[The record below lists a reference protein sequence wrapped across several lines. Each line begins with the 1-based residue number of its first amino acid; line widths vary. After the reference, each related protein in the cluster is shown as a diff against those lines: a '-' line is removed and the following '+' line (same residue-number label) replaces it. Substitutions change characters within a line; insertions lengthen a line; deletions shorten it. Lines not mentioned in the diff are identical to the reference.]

1 MALLGGQIMKSL
13 LLVLIV
19 FFSLSVCTQAAGKK
33 RIPNQPRAVANTVID
48 GRLGPGALYR
58 LVKPDNWNGRLLLYA
73 HGYTYRSVPVALPAE
88 AETIAAIAT
97 SQGFAMAFS
106 SFSENGWAVKEGAQR
121 THQLLGI
128 FKSKFGQPAKVYL
141 AGASMGGLIAI
152 KLAEEFPNQFAGVL
166 PACAVA
172 GGTRLHFDYYSNV
185 RALFDVFYP
194 NTLPGNAGDV
204 PQGID
209 TITQIVGPAT
219 AAMLSD
225 GGAGAGAIASFDQ
238 APVPFASG
246 PELFESIL
254 SALVGHAD
262 AYSDL
267 VPFELNGK
275 AFFENRNTQYTSSL
289 LSPVTVAFADT
300 GVGRFAASPSALNYM
315 KKYYQPTGNLK
326 MPMVMLAT
334 SRDPVVPGFHQTSYA
349 GLVAASGNSNLVFQR
364 TVDRYGHCNFTPEEM
379 GAAFG
384 ELVAWVE
391 FGVPPPATP

>member
-1 MALLGGQIMKSL
+1 MKSL

-19 FFSLSVCTQAAGKK
+19 FFSLSVCTEAAGKT
-33 RIPNQPRAVANTVID
+33 RIPIQPRAVANTVVD
-48 GRLGPGALYR
+48 GQLGPGALYR

-73 HGYTYRSVPVALPAE
+73 HGYTYRSDPVALPPE

-106 SFSENGWAVKEGAQR
+106 SFSHNGWAVKDGAQR

-128 FKSKFGQPAKVYL
+128 FKSRFGQPAKVYL

-185 RALFDVFYP
+185 RELFDVFYP
-194 NTLPGNAGDV
+194 NALPGNAGNV

-209 TITQIVGPAT
+209 TNTQIIGPAI
-219 AAMLSD
+219 AAMSSD
-225 GGAGAGAIASFDQ
+225 VGAGAGAVASFDQ
-238 APVPFASG
+238 TPVPFADG
-246 PELFESIL
+246 QELFESIL

-267 VPFELNGK
+267 VPLLLNGK
-275 AFFENRNTQYTSSL
+275 AFFENRNTQYTSGL
-289 LSPVTVAFADT
+289 LLPATVAFADAS
-300 GVGRFAASPSALNYM
+300 VGRFAAAPSALNYM
-315 KKYYQPTGNLK
+315 KKYYQPTVDLK
-326 MPMVMLAT
+326 MPMVMLNT
-334 SRDPVVPGFHQTSYA
+334 SRDPIVPGFHQSSYA
-349 GLVAASGNSNLVFQR
+349 NLVAASGNSNLFFQR
-364 TVDRYGHCNFTPEEM
+364 SIDRYGHCNFTPEEM

-391 FGVPPPATP
+391 FGLPPTP